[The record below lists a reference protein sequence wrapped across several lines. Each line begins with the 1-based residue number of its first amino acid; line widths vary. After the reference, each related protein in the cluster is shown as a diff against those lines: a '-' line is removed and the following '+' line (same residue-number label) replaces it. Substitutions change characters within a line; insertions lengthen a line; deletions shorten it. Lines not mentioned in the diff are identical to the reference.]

1 MSGFSETMA
10 LAEIIEGQVLVRR
23 DDDVWLLHRWEA
35 GAHGELVTADASL
48 TPVSHRVAS
57 APGAEPCYLILS
69 LVETFDLAFVQHRLQ
84 VTARSGYGTSTGAR
98 KRQASDPDGR
108 AADGLVPEGPFE
120 EAGCWSAFCGLSARF
135 PYEYAAYRQLLA
147 EHWLV
152 RSGVQ
157 FGADFVLYR
166 RGPRSDHASHLVLVQ
181 AGVEA
186 ARSWITVQGHVRLSQ
201 QVGKRLILCH
211 VASAPDTDAPL
222 AGADAQPAGGLV
234 EPPTCVS
241 APAHGSLAA
250 GKDLDSSHLVRV
262 PGPGAGLSWMRVT
275 MVQVNMW
282 SPARAHGEESQPAAE
297 EEHMM

>member
-1 MSGFSETMA
+1 MAGFSETMA

-84 VTARSGYGTSTGAR
+84 VTGRSGHGTSIGAR

-108 AADGLVPEGPFE
+108 ATDGPIPDEPFDE
-120 EAGCWSAFCGLSARF
+120 HGCWSVFCGLSARF

-147 EHWLV
+147 EQWLV

-181 AGVEA
+181 AGGEA

-211 VASAPDTDAPL
+211 VAYEPDAEAL
-222 AGADAQPAGGLV
+222 AAQAEKGLP
-234 EPPTCVS
+234 EPPLS
-241 APAHGSLAA
+241 SSIPAHGGTAA
-250 GKDLDSSHLVRV
+250 PTPPAVKGIGGSHLVPV
-262 PGPGAGLSWMRVT
+262 PGPGACLRSMRVT
-275 MVQVNMW
+275 MVQVTMW
-282 SPARAHGEESQPAAE
+282 SPARAHGEESQLAAE
-297 EEHMM
+297 EAS

>member
-1 MSGFSETMA
+1 MGCR
-10 LAEIIEGQVLVRR
+10 AEIIEGQVLVRR
-23 DDDVWLLHRWEA
+23 DDDVWLLHHWEA

-48 TPVSHRVAS
+48 TPVSHRIAS

-69 LVETFDLAFVQHRLQ
+69 LVETFDLAFVQRRLQ
-84 VTARSGYGTSTGAR
+84 VMGWSSHGTSIGAR

-108 AADGLVPEGPFE
+108 AAGGPAPEEPLDE
-120 EAGCWSAFCGLSARF
+120 HGCWSAFCGLSARF

-147 EHWLV
+147 EQWLV

-181 AGVEA
+181 ADGEA

-211 VASAPDTDAPL
+211 VVYEPDAEAATARAGEGSPQPLTDGCSTLAYSGTAAPTL
-222 AGADAQPAGGLV
+222 PAV
-234 EPPTCVS
+234 EKVS
-241 APAHGSLAA
+241 G
-250 GKDLDSSHLVRV
+250 HLIRV
-262 PGPGAGLSWMRVT
+262 PGPGACLRSMRVT
-275 MVQVNMW
+275 MVQVTMW
-282 SPARAHGEESQPAAE
+282 SPGRAHGEESMLAAE
-297 EEHMM
+297 EAAARRK